1 MNNPWNKFIY
11 KIWSPM
17 YDKIFN
23 SGVFL
28 NARKQMFQ
36 DNSFNRDQ
44 RILFV
49 GVGTGADLDL
59 INHTDMDIIAIDFSP
74 DMLNKARKK
83 FADSRIKFIEMD
95 AQHMG
100 FNNNSFDRV
109 VGSLILSVVP
119 DADKCFQEMKRVL
132 TQDGKI
138 IIFDKFKPKDSKL
151 PLSKRFL
158 RPLIKLFGTDI
169 GLDFEK
175 LYPTNDE
182 SLKIEEDKPL
192 FMNGM
197 YRKIILRKTS

>member
-1 MNNPWNKFIY
+1 
-11 KIWSPM
+11 M

>member
-1 MNNPWNKFIY
+1 
-11 KIWSPM
+11 M

-119 DADKCFQEMKRVL
+119 DADECFQEMKRVL

-175 LYPTNDE
+175 LYNTNDE

>member
-1 MNNPWNKFIY
+1 
-11 KIWSPM
+11 M

-83 FADSRIKFIEMD
+83 FANSRIKFIEMD

-119 DADKCFQEMKRVL
+119 DADECFQEMKRVL

-175 LYPTNDE
+175 LYSTNDE